1 MRKFSS
7 YGTVD
12 NDLHFYVPREV
23 LIQKAYTHIVGKH
36 PEKGGH
42 YITVW
47 APRQCGK
54 TWAMNQVFYRLMK
67 DERFRVLSLSV
78 EYLKMQNDARYIVQ
92 SLAEKIIKDL
102 KLKNISVRTPDEFH
116 TLFLKEV
123 LEKPLILIIDEFDS
137 LPEDAISGMSGI
149 FRNIYNSRYA
159 FVIPAEAGI
168 FQKTWIPAFAGMTAG
183 QDIRLKIHPAA

>member
-1 MRKFSS
+1 MIISVNLRFRPFIGKTTMRKFSS
-7 YGTVD
+7 YGPVD
-12 NDLHFYVPREV
+12 KDLHFYVPRDAV
-23 LIQKAYTHIVGKH
+23 IQKAYTHIVGEN

-78 EYLKMQNDARYIVQ
+78 EYLKMQTDPLRIVQ

-116 TLFLKEV
+116 TLFLKE
-123 LEKPLILIIDEFDS
+123 E
-137 LPEDAISGMSGI
+137 
-149 FRNIYNSRYA
+149 
-159 FVIPAEAGI
+159 
-168 FQKTWIPAFAGMTAG
+168 
-183 QDIRLKIHPAA
+183 